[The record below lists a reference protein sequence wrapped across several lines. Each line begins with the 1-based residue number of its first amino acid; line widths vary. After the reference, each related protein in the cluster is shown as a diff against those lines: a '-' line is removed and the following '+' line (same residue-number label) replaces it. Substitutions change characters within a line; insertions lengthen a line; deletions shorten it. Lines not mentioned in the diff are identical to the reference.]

1 MYWVRFGIHD
11 KDRGRR
17 KKMRTSVKGLTMT
30 CALLWGGC
38 MLLVGLINLADASY
52 GGEFL
57 RMMSSVY
64 PGADTA
70 RTLGRVL
77 LGTVYGFV
85 DGGVAGW
92 IFAMLFNA
100 FNSPSQTHIGSH

>member
-1 MYWVRFGIHD
+1 
-11 KDRGRR
+11 
-17 KKMRTSVKGLTMT
+17 MRVSIKAISLT

-52 GGEFL
+52 GSQFL
-57 RMMSSVY
+57 HMMSSVY

-70 RTLGRVL
+70 RTLGPVV

-85 DGGVAGW
+85 DGAIGGCLFGW
-92 IFAMLFNA
+92 IYKLLTTEHRTQAH
-100 FNSPSQTHIGSH
+100 T

>member
-1 MYWVRFGIHD
+1 M
-11 KDRGRR
+11 
-17 KKMRTSVKGLTMT
+17 GLSIRSFMLT

-38 MLLVGLINLADASY
+38 MLVVGLINLADPSY

-70 RTLGRVL
+70 RTLGRVV
-77 LGTVYGFV
+77 LGAIYGFV
-85 DGGVAGW
+85 DGAIAGCLFGW
-92 IFAMLFNA
+92 IYRGLNGHGQAVHAHL
-100 FNSPSQTHIGSH
+100 

>member
-1 MYWVRFGIHD
+1 M
-11 KDRGRR
+11 K
-17 KKMRTSVKGLTMT
+17 SSLKGATMT

-38 MLLVGLINLADASY
+38 MVIVGLINLADASY

-77 LGTVYGFV
+77 LGGLYGFV
-85 DGGVAGW
+85 DGACAGYL
-92 IFAMLFNA
+92 FAALYRFFTPHQA
-100 FNSPSQTHIGSH
+100 PHSGGHLAG